1 MMQLE
6 GGPWL
11 KGGGWGV
18 WPEWGGG
25 GRDGGP
31 GSMRGWVTE
40 NSSRRILPT
49 LN

>member
-25 GRDGGP
+25 KGWRPWEYERMGDG
-31 GSMRGWVTE
+31 E
-40 NSSRRILPT
+40 Q
-49 LN
+49 

>member
-6 GGPWL
+6 RGPWL

-25 GRDGGP
+25 GTGWRPWEYERMGDG
-31 GSMRGWVTE
+31 E
-40 NSSRRILPT
+40 Q
-49 LN
+49 